1 MRRGIRVAR
10 DNAFWAELLL
20 GWSLRDVGGGLG
32 GGEKA
37 ELGGGSEPEVELLL
51 VEITCSGRGLG
62 AGRRQ
67 C

>member
-1 MRRGIRVAR
+1 M
-10 DNAFWAELLL
+10 WAEA
-20 GWSLRDVGGGLG
+20 W
-32 GGEKA
+32 EA
-37 ELGGGSEPEVELLL
+37 ERRRSWGGSEPEVELLL